1 MQPYCV
7 SELPPPSPTAVT
19 LNPFLLALHH
29 RLQSSEWRSANNKLL
44 CCSSANPDLPSI
56 LCCGIPLNPLRAAAP
71 HSQKTIV
78 MYSFF
83 CMHWML
89 MESFTRILMTFLW
102 WGEVLEVGTRG
113 VSSVLYNLWDWPYF
127 LCPLLRNTMPFIDLS
142 FQLFINGTHLRP
154 GTFALPSSSVSTLR
168 VSELQEVK

>member
-1 MQPYCV
+1 
-7 SELPPPSPTAVT
+7 
-19 LNPFLLALHH
+19 
-29 RLQSSEWRSANNKLL
+29 
-44 CCSSANPDLPSI
+44 
-56 LCCGIPLNPLRAAAP
+56 
-71 HSQKTIV
+71 
-78 MYSFF
+78 
-83 CMHWML
+83 
-89 MESFTRILMTFLW
+89 MTFLW

>member
-1 MQPYCV
+1 
-7 SELPPPSPTAVT
+7 
-19 LNPFLLALHH
+19 
-29 RLQSSEWRSANNKLL
+29 
-44 CCSSANPDLPSI
+44 
-56 LCCGIPLNPLRAAAP
+56 
-71 HSQKTIV
+71 
-78 MYSFF
+78 
-83 CMHWML
+83 